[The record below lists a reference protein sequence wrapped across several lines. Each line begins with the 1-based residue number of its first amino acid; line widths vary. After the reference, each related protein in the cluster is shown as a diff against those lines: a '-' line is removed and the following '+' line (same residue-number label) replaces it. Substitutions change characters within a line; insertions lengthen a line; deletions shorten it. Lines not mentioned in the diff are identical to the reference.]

1 MTSVPGGGRSF
12 KRFQVWTRRVG
23 LNRKASFALAIA
35 AVTSGTATFATL
47 TGSSLLGPDPR
58 TITNLLLVNAVVLL
72 SLAAVVA
79 RHLVSVWMER
89 RRGMAG
95 SGLHVRLVVMFS
107 LVAVTPAILV
117 AVFSGLYLNYGIQ
130 AWFNERVRTAVEES
144 RVVAHAYLQEHRQN
158 IRADA
163 LAMANDLN
171 RESTLLVRNPRGFNQ
186 YLSAQAALRGLPEA
200 LVVDS
205 AGNVLARSQFSMSL
219 EFNMTSPQRL
229 LEANGGDI
237 VFLSGDQEDRVR
249 AVVRL
254 EGFLDAYLVVGRF
267 IEPGVLDHIEKTESA
282 VAQYKSLEENRKGLQ
297 VSFVM
302 IFSVIALLLLLA
314 AVWVGLTLA
323 TRLARPVSNLI
334 VAAER
339 VGKGDL
345 TARVAYTPASDEI
358 SILSRAF
365 NRMTGQLEEQQLG
378 LIEAN
383 RQLDER
389 RRFTEAVLT
398 GVTSGVIGLGRDG
411 RITLPNRS
419 ASDLLGLDLDQAR
432 SRSLAEIVPEMA
444 PLMADVLQRPERL
457 HQAEIQLSRDGR
469 TLTLLVRIV
478 AERLG
483 DEIIGHVITFDDI
496 TALQSAQRKAAWADI
511 ARRIAH
517 EIKNPLTP
525 IQLSAERLKRR
536 YLKEITSDPATFAA
550 CTDTIVRQVEDIGRM
565 VDEFSSFARMPQ
577 PVMNRENVSEICRQT
592 LFLERNRFPDIVF
605 DLTSPPKDVYLRC
618 DSRQVGRAL
627 ANLLKNAAESVAER
641 KAEKDQTLPKGRIQL
656 GLLEENTDDGRRVV
670 ITVDDNGRGL
680 PKENR
685 ERLTEPYVTSR
696 EKGTGLG
703 LAIVKK
709 IMEEHG
715 GELGLLDSQWGGASV
730 SLIFPLAVQSPDSD
744 QSSASPVD
752 PATASANPTPM
763 TTRILAHG
771 S

>member
-1 MTSVPGGGRSF
+1 MASVPGGGRSF
-12 KRFQVWTRRVG
+12 KRFQVWTRRIG
-23 LNRKASFALAIA
+23 LNRKASYALVIA
-35 AVTSGTATFATL
+35 AVVSGTATFATL

-58 TITNLLLVNAVVLL
+58 TITNLLLVNAVILL

-79 RHLVSVWMER
+79 RNLVSVWMER

-171 RESTLLVRNPRGFNQ
+171 REATLLLRNPRGFSQ
-186 YLSAQAALRGLPEA
+186 YLSAQASLRGLPEA

-205 AGNVLARSQFSMSL
+205 VGNALARSQFSMSL
-219 EFNMTSPQRL
+219 EFNMTSPERL
-229 LEANGGDI
+229 IEANGGDI

-254 EGFLDAYLVVGRF
+254 ERFIDAYLVVGRF

-282 VAQYKSLEENRKGLQ
+282 VAQYKNLDENRKGLQ
-297 VSFVM
+297 ISFVM

-339 VGKGDL
+339 VGQGDL
-345 TARVAYTPASDEI
+345 TARVAYTPAKDEI
-358 SILSRAF
+358 SILSRTF

-398 GVTSGVIGLGRDG
+398 GVTSGVIGLDRDG

-419 ASDLLGLDLDQAR
+419 ASDLLGFDLDMKLHQP
-432 SRSLAEIVPEMA
+432 LAEIVPEMG
-444 PLMADVLQRPERL
+444 PLLAGVLQRPERL
-457 HQAEIQLSRDGR
+457 HQAEIQLIRGDRS
-469 TLTLLVRIV
+469 LTLLVRIV

-483 DEIIGHVITFDDI
+483 DEIVGHIITFDDI

-536 YLKEITSDPATFAA
+536 YLKEITSDPETFAA
-550 CTDTIVRQVEDIGRM
+550 CTDIIVRQVEDIGRM

-577 PVMNRENVSEICRQT
+577 PVLNRENLAEICRQA
-592 LFLERNRFPDIVF
+592 LFLERNRFSEIEIN
-605 DLTSPPKDVYLRC
+605 LTVPPKDVYLRC
-618 DSRQVGRAL
+618 DSRQIGRAL
-627 ANLLKNAAESVAER
+627 ANLLKNAAESVSER
-641 KAEKDQTLPKGRIQL
+641 KAEKDRPPPKGRIQL
-656 GLLEENTDDGRRVV
+656 SLVEEKSADGQRVV
-670 ITVDDNGRGL
+670 VTVDDNGRGL
-680 PKENR
+680 PKEHR

-709 IMEEHG
+709 IMEDHS
-715 GELGLLDSQWGGASV
+715 GELTLADSDSGGARI
-730 SLIFPLAVQSPDSD
+730 SLVFPIAAQSADGSPD
-744 QSSASPVD
+744 QASPTD
-752 PATASANPTPM
+752 STDSPPSIPM